1 MALTLLQLFCAQCIF
16 LTWSIRPPADLQIF
30 LYPANWQWKSS
41 FLVVGSC
48 CCCCSTKGFCL
59 ECTYLGNK
67 LMGWPLL
74 FHGPRT
80 LVQLRLQGID
90 FAVLL
95 IAFTPVFEVIG
106 VIVIIFIVTFLVAIV
121 VTVELI
127 ARQIPIKRGRKMNLW
142 LLIF

>member
-1 MALTLLQLFCAQCIF
+1 MKKQ
-16 LTWSIRPPADLQIF
+16 
-30 LYPANWQWKSS
+30 
-41 FLVVGSC
+41 
-48 CCCCSTKGFCL
+48 
-59 ECTYLGNK
+59 NK
-67 LMGWPLL
+67 RKENMV
-74 FHGPRT
+74 GPRT

-95 IAFTPVFEVIG
+95 IAFTRVFEVIG